1 MDKNKIDGK
10 KDQVRAKETTIESNS
25 YSRDKGIIG
34 RNSGCSEHQSERV
47 DRKMGEGLA
56 PDAVSGLIGGIFDL
70 FREIVRD
77 ALNYMYAHNG
87 RLKQRSDESDVSIAS
102 FLDKAAALEREMAKV
117 LEQVEQPPKNEKL
130 EE

>member
-1 MDKNKIDGK
+1 
-10 KDQVRAKETTIESNS
+10 
-25 YSRDKGIIG
+25 
-34 RNSGCSEHQSERV
+34 
-47 DRKMGEGLA
+47 
-56 PDAVSGLIGGIFDL
+56 
-70 FREIVRD
+70 
-77 ALNYMYAHNG
+77 MYAHNG